1 MIPLFVIIISYFVR
15 NVNGEVVNKMLQN
28 NKRRAKRQHRVCDII
43 KEIKYIFDRKHHFVS
58 KDAERYLLMWY
69 DDARKNLKKCR
80 DELRLSE
87 NADGIPN
94 TEAIKRFEY
103 YHGQVVLLEDIM
115 ETLLIEYAGNRW
127 TIRY

>member
-1 MIPLFVIIISYFVR
+1 
-15 NVNGEVVNKMLQN
+15 MLQN
-28 NKRRAKRQHRVCDII
+28 NRRRAMCQHRICDVVR
-43 KEIKYIFDRKHHFVS
+43 EVQNIFRRQHHFVS
-58 KDAERYLLMWY
+58 KDVERYLLMWY
-69 DDARKNLKKCR
+69 DNARENLKKCR

-115 ETLLIEYAGNRW
+115 ETLLVEYAGNRW
-127 TIRY
+127 TISY

>member
-1 MIPLFVIIISYFVR
+1 
-15 NVNGEVVNKMLQN
+15 MLN
-28 NKRRAKRQHRVCDII
+28 TNRRRAMRQHRVCDVVREVQNIL
-43 KEIKYIFDRKHHFVS
+43 RKQHHFIS

-69 DDARKNLKKCR
+69 DNARENLKKCR

-94 TEAIKRFEY
+94 AEAIKRFEY

-115 ETLLIEYAGNRW
+115 ETLLIEYDGNRW
-127 TIRY
+127 TISY